1 MEKTDNSGCEEV
13 SDKKGFVGQKCELRT
28 RNYLHCYKDFTII
41 EPDLVNILVL
51 LEDISL
57 LVQY

>member
-1 MEKTDNSGCEEV
+1 V
-13 SDKKGFVGQKCELRT
+13 SDKKGFLVQKCELRSQ
-28 RNYLHCYKDFTII
+28 NELHYFKDFTFV

-51 LEDISL
+51 LEDISCISL